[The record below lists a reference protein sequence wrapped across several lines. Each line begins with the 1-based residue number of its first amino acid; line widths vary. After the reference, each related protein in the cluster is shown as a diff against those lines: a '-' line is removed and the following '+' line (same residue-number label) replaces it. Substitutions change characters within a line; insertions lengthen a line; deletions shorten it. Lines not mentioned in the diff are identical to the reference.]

1 MAEKKRGLG
10 RGLSALLGDFPAR
23 NENEEKENNEK
34 AVVPTDENKGTKS
47 LTPSLTQSEALPQ
60 TPQQPVAR
68 PVARPPAQARPVQ
81 SAQPPTD
88 KTNKYVMLSLD
99 QLMPSATQPRKNFPE
114 AQLNE
119 LAQSL
124 KEKGVLQPLLVRP
137 TGADSTGE
145 TRGAP
150 YEIIAGER
158 RWRAAQR
165 AQLHEIPVIIHNLD
179 DSDSLEAGIVENIQ
193 RADLNPIEEAQ
204 AYRRLMTEFNYTQDM
219 LAKKLGKSRP
229 YIANSLRLN
238 NVTEKIRQSLIEGQL
253 TAGHARALL
262 AYPRNDKEGYKEGD
276 KEIDKIA
283 AQIIADGLSVRQTEK
298 LVTQLARKDSQSK
311 SPAQP
316 KQKDANIRALE
327 NAVAERLGLQVD
339 IRHKDKSGGEM
350 RIYYKTVEQIE
361 NVMRRLM
368 RD

>member
-10 RGLSALLGDFPAR
+10 RGLSALLGDFPA
-23 NENEEKENNEK
+23 NENKENAEKQTHEK
-34 AVVPTDENKGTKS
+34 APALPVENKG
-47 LTPSLTQSEALPQ
+47 A
-60 TPQQPVAR
+60 
-68 PVARPPAQARPVQ
+68 PPPTAPQARAAQ
-81 SAQPPTD
+81 TTQPPTD
-88 KTNKYVMLSLD
+88 KADKYVMLSLD
-99 QLMPSATQPRKNFPE
+99 QLVPSATQPRKNFPA
-114 AQLNE
+114 AQLDE

-137 TGADSTGE
+137 AGANKD
-145 TRGAP
+145 AP

-158 RWRAAQR
+158 RWRAAQK
-165 AQLHEIPVIIHNLD
+165 AQLHKIPVIIHDFN

-204 AYRRLMTEFNYTQDM
+204 AYHRLMTEFNYTQDM

-229 YIANSLRLN
+229 YIANTLRLN
-238 NVTEKIRQSLIEGQL
+238 KVTEKIRQSLIAGEL

-262 AYPRNDKEGYKEGD
+262 AYPQNDKAGD
-276 KEIDKIA
+276 TEMDKLA

-298 LVTQLARKDSQSK
+298 MVAQLARGEKPSK
-311 SPAQP
+311 SPAAP

-327 NAVAERLGLQVD
+327 KTVAERLGLQVD
-339 IRHKDKSGGEM
+339 IRHKDKGGGEM
-350 RIYYKTVEQIE
+350 RIHYKTLEQIE
-361 NVMRRLM
+361 NLVRGLV

>member
-10 RGLSALLGDFPAR
+10 RGLSALLGDFPA
-23 NENEEKENNEK
+23 NKEKENEDK
-34 AVVPTDENKGTKS
+34 ASVPTNENKGTQS
-47 LTPSLTQSEALPQ
+47 LT
-60 TPQQPVAR
+60 QPVAR
-68 PVARPPAQARPVQ
+68 PVARPQARP
-81 SAQPPTD
+81 AQPPID
-88 KTNKYVMLSLD
+88 KANKYVMLSLD
-99 QLMPSATQPRKNFPE
+99 QLMPSATQPRKNFPA
-114 AQLNE
+114 AQLDE

-137 TGADSTGE
+137 TGADKD
-145 TRGAP
+145 AP

-158 RWRAAQR
+158 RWRAAQK
-165 AQLHEIPVIIHNLD
+165 AQLHKVPVIIHNFN

-229 YIANSLRLN
+229 YIANTLRLN
-238 NVTEKIRQSLIEGQL
+238 NVTEKIRQNLITGQL

-262 AYPRNDKEGYKEGD
+262 ACSGGD
-276 KEIDKIA
+276 KQADEIA

-298 LVTQLARKDSQSK
+298 LVTQLARQDGKTK
-311 SPAQP
+311 SPAAP

-327 NAVAERLGLQVD
+327 SRVAARLGLQVD
-339 IRHKDKSGGEM
+339 IRHKDKGGGEM

-361 NVMRRLM
+361 NLVRRLM

>member
-10 RGLSALLGDFPAR
+10 RGLSALLGDFPA
-23 NENEEKENNEK
+23 NAKTENAEKETHEK
-34 AVVPTDENKGTKS
+34 APAPPAANKRVPPTESKG
-47 LTPSLTQSEALPQ
+47 
-60 TPQQPVAR
+60 AR
-68 PVARPPAQARPVQ
+68 PPTPPQAQAQVPPAQA
-81 SAQPPTD
+81 PTD
-88 KTNKYVMLSLD
+88 KTDKYVMLSLD
-99 QLMPSATQPRKNFPE
+99 QLMPSASQPRKNFPA
-114 AQLNE
+114 AQLSE

-137 TGADSTGE
+137 TSTDKD
-145 TRGAP
+145 AP

-158 RWRAAQR
+158 RWRAAQK
-165 AQLHEIPVIIHNLD
+165 AQLHKVPVIIHNFN

-229 YIANSLRLN
+229 YIANTLRLN
-238 NVTEKIRQSLIEGQL
+238 NVTEKIRQSLIAGEL

-262 AYPRNDKEGYKEGD
+262 AYPQNDKAGD
-276 KEIDKIA
+276 KEMDKIA
-283 AQIIADGLSVRQTEK
+283 AQIIAEGLSVRQTEK
-298 LVTQLARKDSQSK
+298 LVAQFTRGDKPSK
-311 SPAQP
+311 SPAVP

-327 NAVAERLGLQVD
+327 KSVAERLGLQVD
-339 IRHKDKSGGEM
+339 IRHKDKGGEM
-350 RIYYKTVEQIE
+350 RIHYKTLEQIE
-361 NVMRRLM
+361 NLVHRLM